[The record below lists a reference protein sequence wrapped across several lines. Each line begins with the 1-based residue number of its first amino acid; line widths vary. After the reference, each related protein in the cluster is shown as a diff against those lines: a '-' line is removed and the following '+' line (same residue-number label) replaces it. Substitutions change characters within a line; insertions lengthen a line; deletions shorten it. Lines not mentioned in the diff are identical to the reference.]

1 MLTAAFPTSTCGLK
15 TPDNLHSVLTMSDM
29 SLQCLSTVKIE
40 WKCYISEADRVLSKH
55 LEYQI
60 GLQLRGGVGV

>member
-1 MLTAAFPTSTCGLK
+1 MLTAAFPTSTCGL
-15 TPDNLHSVLTMSDM
+15 TDNLHSVLTLSDM
-29 SLQCLSTVKIE
+29 SLQCLFTVKIE